1 MSLCGCAFGLLFP
14 SSKCDEGQFSN
25 THCPEPPLTCLQME
39 SCSVPYNLWTRGGG
53 NEGRAR
59 VGPRMRRPQSN
70 THIHKCLY
78 THTPSHSSYTYTRPY
93 TLIHTHTHMH
103 THRRKK
109 YPYIFICTLESRQT
123 DTYTCTSHTPFRFG
137 SWLTLT

>member
-70 THIHKCLY
+70 THVHECLY
-78 THTPSHSSYTYTRPY
+78 THTPSHNSYAYTRPY
-93 TLIHTHTHMH
+93 TLIHTHTCTLTDEKNTQLIHIHMPVYTYTH
-103 THRRKK
+103 THTYVHSQTKK
-109 YPYIFICTLESRQT
+109 IPIHIYMHR
-123 DTYTCTSHTPFRFG
+123 
-137 SWLTLT
+137 